1 MQNKIDRM
9 AAYEAPRPTVPER
22 PMREIEISYHGHRKR
37 ERLTALIP
45 RGMTLPDIIK
55 YHGRLLARR
64 SDDTYT
70 EATVWPIVEAL
81 DADRR

>member
-1 MQNKIDRM
+1 MHKIDRM
-9 AAYEAPRPTVPER
+9 AAYEAPRPAVPER

-45 RGMTLPDIIK
+45 KAMALPDIIS
-55 YHGRLLARR
+55 YRGRMLARR

-81 DADRR
+81 DER

>member
-1 MQNKIDRM
+1 M
-9 AAYEAPRPTVPER
+9 AAYEAPRPVAPGR
-22 PMREIEISYHGHRKR
+22 AMREITICYHGQRIQ
-37 ERLTALIP
+37 RLTALIP
-45 RGMTLPDIIK
+45 KAMTLPDIIK
-55 YHGRLLARR
+55 YQGRLLARR

>member
-1 MQNKIDRM
+1 
-9 AAYEAPRPTVPER
+9 
-22 PMREIEISYHGHRKR
+22 MREIEISYHGHRKR

-45 RGMTLPDIIK
+45 KAMALPDIIS
-55 YHGRLLARR
+55 YRGRMLARR

-81 DADRR
+81 DE

>member
-1 MQNKIDRM
+1 
-9 AAYEAPRPTVPER
+9 
-22 PMREIEISYHGHRKR
+22 MREITLSYHGHRKR

-45 RGMTLPDIIK
+45 KAMALPDIIS
-55 YHGRLLARR
+55 YRGRMLARR